1 MNKHDVILIIIVLI
15 IAIFMYFIFKKDNS
29 YAYVYYD
36 KNLILTIDLTI
47 DNEYKINGYNGE
59 LLLEVK
65 NKKIR
70 VKNENSNYHLCS
82 KQGFTNAGSIVCLPN
97 KVVINF
103 DNDELD
109 TRIG

>member
-1 MNKHDVILIIIVLI
+1 MNKQDFILIFIVLVV
-15 IAIFMYFIFKKDNS
+15 AISIYFIFKKDNN

-36 KNLILTIDLTI
+36 KNLVLKVDLSIDE
-47 DNEYKINGYNGE
+47 EYKINGYNGE

-65 NKKIR
+65 EKKIR

-82 KQGFTNAGSIVCLPN
+82 KQGFTNTGSVVCLPN

-103 DNDELD
+103 ENDELD
-109 TRIG
+109 SRIG